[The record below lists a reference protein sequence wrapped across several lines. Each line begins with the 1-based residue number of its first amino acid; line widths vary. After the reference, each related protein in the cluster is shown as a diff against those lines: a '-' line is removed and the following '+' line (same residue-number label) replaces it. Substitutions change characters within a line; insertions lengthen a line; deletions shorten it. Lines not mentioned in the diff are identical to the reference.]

1 MDRFSWT
8 CLLVFNKWSC
18 TLMFNDLFGGLNIIR
33 DIGVNFWNFTL
44 KEANSFWILMHAG
57 MDGTGLGLV
66 LHHKALW
73 K

>member
-1 MDRFSWT
+1 
-8 CLLVFNKWSC
+8 
-18 TLMFNDLFGGLNIIR
+18 MFNDLFGGLNLIW

-44 KEANSFWILMHAG
+44 KEANSFLVLMHAG

-66 LHHKALW
+66 LHHKALG